1 MSRVIF
7 DHRDATRTV
16 GLRSP
21 AETLDL
27 LGQSGSLPSDNFHVR
42 CVSNRQPRAKGGSGA
57 WLVINRW
64 HDQRWV
70 HQTAPARRRS
80 KRPYLLLFTQEI
92 LCHQHLVVVATV
104 LLESIFL
111 QAVVQKAQARIQ
123 SPRLLIVL
131 HHGEL
136 DEFDALAS

>member
-1 MSRVIF
+1 VFLNRRCALVLVLESILLILVVKIVLQHIPLETG
-7 DHRDATRTV
+7 HRSAR
-16 GLRSP
+16 L
-21 AETLDL
+21 
-27 LGQSGSLPSDNFHVR
+27 VR
-42 CVSNRQPRAKGGSGA
+42 QKSAKGGSGA
-57 WLVINRW
+57 WLVTNRW

-80 KRPYLLLFTQEI
+80 KRPYLLLFAQEI